1 MSLRKPFLYTFAIS
15 LGLLCATG
23 VLAWTGP
30 SLGFPGGNATAP
42 LNVSSSGQIKSG
54 VLTAGGLSAP
64 VFCIGVSCIS
74 SWAAAGGSQW
84 TTSGSSIYYNGGN
97 VAIGSAAPLSTNDKL
112 SVNGRNIEVYN
123 SSSAYTTNTP
133 GMVMGTYSGYG
144 YLQAPA
150 GSSVNIWN
158 SATINIVSFNNDR
171 SSTFYGAVTAPAFY
185 YSSDERLKKNIETIA
200 SSDLPPLKWSSLKY
214 GFDHGG

>member
-1 MSLRKPFLYTFAIS
+1 MSLRKPFLYTFAIA

-64 VFCIGVSCIS
+64 VFCIGVSCIT

-97 VAIGSAAPLSTNDKL
+97 VGIGTASPIGKLTVKQASDSQAAYPGLTTVNTAGSGTSQFFTGADNNTYIFAGLGGYMYLTPSGSLTIAGGLITGFAGGYQIGNGVATGYYMDGSNLAIRPSGSN
-112 SVNGRNIEVYN
+112 
-123 SSSAYTTNTP
+123 
-133 GMVMGTYSGYG
+133 GTYFQDSNGTRTW
-144 YLQAPA
+144 A
-150 GSSVNIWN
+150 
-158 SATINIVSFNNDR
+158 
-171 SSTFYGAVTAPAFY
+171 
-185 YSSDERLKKNIETIA
+185 
-200 SSDLPPLKWSSLKY
+200 
-214 GFDHGG
+214 